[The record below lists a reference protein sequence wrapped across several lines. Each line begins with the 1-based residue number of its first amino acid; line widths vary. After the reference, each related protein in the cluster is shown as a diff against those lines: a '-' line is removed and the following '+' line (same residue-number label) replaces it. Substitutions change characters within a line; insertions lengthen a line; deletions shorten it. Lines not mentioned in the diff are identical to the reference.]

1 MELFQT
7 WGESVGEKLPLKV
20 TLGFSPL
27 QTIYMHTNLF
37 KTREERENP
46 KNIIGPPLI
55 QPVRSLS
62 ALSRPV
68 QTAVRSLALL
78 CLS

>member
-27 QTIYMHTNLF
+27 QTIYMHSNLYNILL
-37 KTREERENP
+37 ERETP
-46 KNIIGPPLI
+46 NIYN
-55 QPVRSLS
+55 RAS
-62 ALSRPV
+62 
-68 QTAVRSLALL
+68 
-78 CLS
+78 